1 MPKCVNEKKKRRG
14 KGRNSSLQ
22 RKFGCKRTI
31 QLIEGRLP
39 HKTYTSHI
47 NQRPFG
53 FMNKIPIQR
62 MIDYFKQSL
71 HLGPSI
77 CLCKTSLLFCHFPPY
92 DGAAFFWEHLLDNN
106 IKTTIMLFVTR
117 IWKSFQC
124 MCNIII
130 ENKPSF
136 FAANYSTWHPSN
148 SNYLKLIVF
157 VSFD

>member
-1 MPKCVNEKKKRRG
+1 MPKCVNEKKKRKG
-14 KGRNSSLQ
+14 K
-22 RKFGCKRTI
+22 RKKLIITKEI
-31 QLIEGRLP
+31 WMQKDNLIEGPLP

-71 HLGPSI
+71 HLGPNMSTKP
-77 CLCKTSLLFCHFPPY
+77 LCYFAIFSLMMGVAL
-92 DGAAFFWEHLLDNN
+92 FWEHLLDNN

>member
-71 HLGPSI
+71 HLGPNMSTKP
-77 CLCKTSLLFCHFPPY
+77 LCYFAIFSLMMGVAL
-92 DGAAFFWEHLLDNN
+92 FWEHLLDNN

>member
-1 MPKCVNEKKKRRG
+1 MCERKEKKKG
-14 KGRNSSLQ
+14 K
-22 RKFGCKRTI
+22 RKKLIITKEI
-31 QLIEGRLP
+31 WMQKDNLIEGPLP

-71 HLGPSI
+71 HLGPNMSTKP
-77 CLCKTSLLFCHFPPY
+77 LCYFAIFSLMMGVAL
-92 DGAAFFWEHLLDNN
+92 FWEHLLDNN

>member
-1 MPKCVNEKKKRRG
+1 MCERKEKKKG
-14 KGRNSSLQ
+14 K
-22 RKFGCKRTI
+22 RKKLIITKEI
-31 QLIEGRLP
+31 WMQKDNLIEGPLP

-106 IKTTIMLFVTR
+106 IKTTYRYKFPLHV
-117 IWKSFQC
+117 
-124 MCNIII
+124 
-130 ENKPSF
+130 
-136 FAANYSTWHPSN
+136 
-148 SNYLKLIVF
+148 
-157 VSFD
+157 